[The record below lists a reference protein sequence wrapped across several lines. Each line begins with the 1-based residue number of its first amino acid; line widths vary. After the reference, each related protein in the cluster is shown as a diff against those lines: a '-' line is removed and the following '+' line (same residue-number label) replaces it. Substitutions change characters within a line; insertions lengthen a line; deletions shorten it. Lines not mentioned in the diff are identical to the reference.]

1 MKELVEKAK
10 NGDEKAFIELIISIN
25 DYLYK
30 IARTR
35 LYCQDDIEDAIQD
48 TILSAFCSIKKL
60 KHTEFFKTWIIK
72 ILINN
77 CNKIYKNKSKN
88 DVYYEDYLLKSYA
101 NEQNIFESN
110 IDFYILLKNLN
121 YNERIVI
128 VLYYG
133 LGYKIKEISKILEI
147 NENTIKSRLARG
159 KEKIKERGIK
169 YDV

>member
-1 MKELVEKAK
+1 MEELVEKAR
-10 NGDEKAFIELIISIN
+10 NGDKQAFIEIIISIN

-35 LYCQDDIEDAIQD
+35 LYCEDDIEDAIQD

-60 KHTEFFKTWIIK
+60 KNVEFFKTWIIK

-77 CNKIYKNKSKN
+77 CNKIYKNRLKNNIHYDEYLIESYSSKQ
-88 DVYYEDYLLKSYA
+88 
-101 NEQNIFESN
+101 NEFETN
-110 IDFYILLKNLN
+110 IDFYILLKTLN

-133 LGYKIKEISKILEI
+133 LGYKIKEISKILKI
-147 NENTIKSRLARG
+147 NESTIKSRLSRG

-169 YDV
+169 YDE

>member
-48 TILSAFCSIKKL
+48 TILSAFCYIKRL
-60 KHTEFFKTWIIK
+60 KNPEFFKTWIIK

-88 DVYYEDYLLKSYA
+88 DVHYEDYLLKSYT
-101 NEQNIFESN
+101 NEQNEFESN

-169 YDV
+169 YDG

>member
-35 LYCQDDIEDAIQD
+35 LYCQDDIEDVIQD
-48 TILSAFCSIKKL
+48 TILSAYCSIKKL
-60 KHTEFFKTWIIK
+60 KHPEFFKTWIIK

-77 CNKIYKNKSKN
+77 CNKVYNDKSKN
-88 DVYYEDYLLKSYA
+88 DIHYEDYLLESYSK
-101 NEQNIFESN
+101 EQNEFESN

-133 LGYKIKEISKILEI
+133 LGYKINEISKILET

-169 YDV
+169 YDG